1 MVGQFCYFLGVRATA
16 VLSFFALSA
25 LGILS
30 VLWAQRLSG
39 IFRQAFLQPYVL
51 HLAFWNAQA
60 LIQITVFILGGVFI
74 GTGAPESLG
83 PLLWP
88 LFVLLLG
95 LSLYFLTIT
104 TAKLHGRTPTRAFRL
119 AYLALWAAM
128 VATAAVRLDRPAESG
143 AVTLSGLPSLLT
155 LLLKNGTIL
164 ACTAWLAWPA
174 GRLDDPLER
183 RFRRRFAGLYL
194 AGYVL
199 FQLSAVG
206 SIPLYRLSAGNYVI
220 AIIQVGF
227 QIPPLWVLSRFL
239 KRHAVGRP
247 PVEAWADLDQR
258 LAALGLSP
266 REVEIVDLVMRGFS
280 NSEIQKRLYISLETV
295 KKHVSNVYRKLGVK
309 NRVQLSNLVQ
319 NRCRVLPED
328 VPPLG

>member
-1 MVGQFCYFLGVRATA
+1 MRAAA
-16 VLSFFALSA
+16 VFAFFALSA
-25 LGILS
+25 VGILS

-39 IFRQAFLQPYVL
+39 TYRRAFLPPYVL

-60 LIQITVFILGGVFI
+60 LIQITIFILGAVFM

-95 LSLYFLTIT
+95 LSLYFWALT
-104 TAKLHGRTPTRAFRL
+104 TAKLRGWTPKPAFRF
-119 AYLALWAAM
+119 AYLALWAATL
-128 VATAAVRLDRPAESG
+128 AIAAIRFDRSAGSDMG
-143 AVTLSGLPSLLT
+143 ALTGLPSLLT
-155 LLLKNGTIL
+155 VLLKNGTIV
-164 ACTAWLAWPA
+164 ACAVWLAWPA

-183 RFRRRFAGLYL
+183 RFRRHFAGLYL
-194 AGYVL
+194 AGYAL

-206 SIPLYRLSAGNYVI
+206 SIPLYRLGAGNYLI
-220 AIIQVGF
+220 AAIQVGF

-239 KRHAVGRP
+239 KRQAVSRP
-247 PVEAWADLDQR
+247 PGESLADLDKR
-258 LAALGLSP
+258 LASLGLSP
-266 REVEIVDLVMRGFS
+266 REAEIVDLVIRGYS
-280 NSEIQKRLYISLETV
+280 NGEIGKRLYISLETV

-319 NRCRVLPED
+319 NRRDIPSED